1 MRFDIITIFPS
12 LFDSYLKE
20 SLIKKASSKE
30 LVEIRVH
37 DLRKWAKDFHRTV
50 DDKPFGGGSGMVMKV
65 EPIYRAVL
73 HLKEKFVQEKGCQ
86 ENEEIAKTI
95 LFTPRGKKFNQQ
107 KANSFSSLQ
116 HIIMICGRYEGIDE
130 RVAKYIAD
138 EKISVGDYVL
148 MGGELPAMVLVESIS
163 RLIPGVVGKDD
174 FLKERMKKEG
184 FLEYPQYTRPE
195 SFEIEGKERKV
206 PPVLLQGNHEKIK
219 EWKRKKGRT
228 IS

>member
-20 SLIKKASSKE
+20 SLIEKASSKE
-30 LVEIRVH
+30 LIEVRVH
-37 DLRKWAKDFHRTV
+37 DLRKWTKNSHRTV
-50 DDKPFGGGSGMVMKV
+50 DDKPFGGGSGMVMKI
-65 EPIYRAVL
+65 EPIYRAVS
-73 HLKEKFVQEKGCQ
+73 HLKEKFAQERGFQK
-86 ENEEIAKTI
+86 NEEITKTI
-95 LFTPRGKKFNQQ
+95 LFTPRGKKFNQK

-138 EKISVGDYVL
+138 EKISIGNYVL
-148 MGGELPAMVLVESIS
+148 MGGELPAMVLVESVS

-206 PPVLLQGNHEKIK
+206 PPVLLQGNHGKIK
-219 EWKRKKGRT
+219 EWRKKKGKT